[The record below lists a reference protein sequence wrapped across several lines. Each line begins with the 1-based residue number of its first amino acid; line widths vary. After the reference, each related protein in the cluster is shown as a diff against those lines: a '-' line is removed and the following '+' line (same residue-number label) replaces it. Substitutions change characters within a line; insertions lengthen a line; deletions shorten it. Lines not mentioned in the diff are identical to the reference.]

1 MPNSGM
7 YYINLNSSSMANIF
21 INDNLRLSRLGLQVK
36 DSESQWTELHC
47 QQGRLD
53 GACVVYSVVMSLLSI
68 GYIRNKD
75 IDVSKNPNPDK
86 RTGKG
91 RLLSRLLDENGL
103 VRDGYYLRTM
113 TKLIRESCPDL
124 NIGYHTKGDYFLSI
138 IKDSVENDVPV
149 VISVNNND
157 MNHGIT
163 VIGIEY
169 DNNEKVTKILCLD
182 PGFSITDTAYWN
194 CVIDVSKKGTSEY
207 PYWYITSEIKSKV
220 DILEIITISK
230 SNKE

>member
-1 MPNSGM
+1 
-7 YYINLNSSSMANIF
+7 MANIF

-36 DSESQWTELHC
+36 DSESQWTDLHC

-68 GYIRNKD
+68 GYISNND

-86 RTGKG
+86 RKGKG

-113 TKLIRESCPDL
+113 TKLLRESCPDL
-124 NIGYHTKGDYFLSI
+124 KIGYHTKEDYFLSI
-138 IKDSVENDVPV
+138 IKDSVENDTPV
-149 VISVNNND
+149 VICVNNND

-163 VIGIEY
+163 VVGIEY
-169 DNNEKVTKILCLD
+169 DNNEKAY
-182 PGFSITDTAYWN
+182 PTANLGESLRWFLACYH
-194 CVIDVSKKGTSEY
+194 
-207 PYWYITSEIKSKV
+207 
-220 DILEIITISK
+220 LEERKDNSPAVERINGQNVQDCQQK
-230 SNKE
+230 RQ